1 MSGVLPVALE
11 DATKIIGYL
20 MLSDKEYVAIMQ
32 LHKEVPRERLLEV
45 IREFTGRIYQRP
57 PVRSSVKRS
66 LRIKRVY
73 EIKVLEIDYPFVLMR
88 IRCEH
93 GTYVRK
99 LIHDIGEVLGVGA
112 HMRELRRIRT
122 GPFKDDNTLVTMHE
136 LSEAIYIAREL
147 KDDSKLRS
155 LILPMEY
162 GISHLPKVVIA
173 DGAVEALT
181 HGADLAVPGIMLI
194 HEGIKKGDTVALL
207 TVKGELVAIGEALMS
222 TEQVIQSSKG
232 IVVKTK
238 RVIMPRGVYPRLW
251 RKRRK

>member
-32 LHKEVPRERLLEV
+32 LHKEVPKERLLEV

-73 EIKVLEIDYPFVLMR
+73 EIKVLEIDYPFILMR

-136 LSEAIYIAREL
+136 LSEAIYITREL

-162 GISHLPKVVIA
+162 GISHLPKVIIA

-194 HEGIKKGDTVALL
+194 HEGVKKGDTVALL

-232 IVVKTK
+232 IAVKTK